1 MVGMMTSNGVRYDVE
16 GMLLERPFRIRRL
29 GHFGVDLRDMEA
41 GLRFYVR
48 DLGFRITDAL
58 DLGAIPPLAGLVEGV
73 DDPRLYFTSHG
84 SDHHAL
90 LMNHRTIS
98 ERMGV
103 TGGEV
108 TINQLT
114 WQVGSLREVVD
125 GCDYLTSMGAEVVRI
140 GRDMP
145 GANWHVYFRD
155 PDGHQ
160 NELYYGMEQIGWQRR
175 SRPSAMYDRGFR
187 ERPAL
192 PQISEDDEVEA
203 AIARGVDLQSGYR
216 PTETG
221 PATHDV
227 GGVLLRRPFKIT
239 RIGPVSIFVDDVEAS
254 TRFYAGL
261 LGLVQTEEV
270 SLNGSPCRFLR
281 AGGEH
286 HVLGL
291 FPKSLRAELNLNP
304 RSTLAA
310 FGLEVGSYRQLRDA
324 VTFLRERGWTIRSE
338 LPAEVHPGIDY
349 AAFVL
354 DPEGHCMMLYSY
366 MEQVGWDGR
375 PRPAALRRATAR
387 EWPEQLEPLS
397 DTYADQTFQGPLG

>member
-1 MVGMMTSNGVRYDVE
+1 MAEAITPPAARYDVE
-16 GMLLERPFRIRRL
+16 GILLERPFRIRRL

-41 GLRFYVR
+41 GLRFYVQ
-48 DLGFRITDAL
+48 DLGFRITDTL
-58 DLGAIPPLAGLVEGV
+58 DLGAIPSLAGLIEGV
-73 DDPRLYFTSHG
+73 EDPHLYFTSHG

-90 LMNHRTIS
+90 LLNHRTIS

-103 TGGEV
+103 TTGEV

-125 GCDYLTSMGAEVVRI
+125 GYDYLKSRDVEVVRI

-175 SRPSAMYDRGFR
+175 SRPYAMYDRGFR

-203 AIARGVDLQSGYR
+203 AIAKGIDLQSGYR

-239 RIGPVSIFVDDVEAS
+239 RIGPVAMFVDDVEAS
-254 TRFYAGL
+254 TRFYTEL
-261 LGLVQTEEV
+261 LGLARTEEV
-270 SLNGSPCRFLR
+270 AIKDYDCRFLR

-286 HVLGL
+286 HVLAL
-291 FPKSLRAELNLNP
+291 FPKGLREALNLNP
-304 RSTLAA
+304 GSRLAA

-324 VTFLRERGWTIRSE
+324 VVFLRDRGWRFLSD
-338 LPAEVHPGIDY
+338 LPPEIHPGIDF

-354 DPEGHCMMLYSY
+354 DPEGHCMMLYYY

-375 PRPAALRRATAR
+375 PRPAELRRAVAR
-387 EWPEQLEPLS
+387 EWPDQLEPLS
-397 DTYADQTFQGPLG
+397 DTYADQTFRGPLG